1 MANNMLKFQ
10 ESMKKLRENPDTSR
24 AGLKW
29 DDSEDENVL
38 SKLKSGMSVDDIAK
52 NLKRTANSIK
62 TRIIMNAVAQIEEDS
77 KNKAKVMKELKVT
90 EADITEYKEKKQ
102 QRDDQQKNFINTMIS
117 KNIYNPTIRD
127 NYQLLKEI
135 INRLTAIEEKL
146 DKDFPEKLVL
156 EGLKKNDLSHYNSH
170 DYVGITKSAID
181 YSDAIIIGESE
192 IDKEIEK
199 YIATLDKPVL
209 PFYEIEEMA
218 DKYNELYNSL
228 LKIKE

>member
-1 MANNMLKFQ
+1 MANNMVKFQ

-38 SKLKSGMSVDDIAK
+38 SKLKGGMSVDDIAK

-62 TRIIMNAVAQIEEDS
+62 TRIIMNAVTQIEEDNT
-77 KNKAKVMKELKVT
+77 KKEKILKELNVS

-102 QRDDQQKNFINTMIS
+102 QRDDQQKTFINSMIS

-135 INRLTAIEEKL
+135 LNRLTVIESKL
-146 DKDFPEKLVL
+146 
-156 EGLKKNDLSHYNSH
+156 
-170 DYVGITKSAID
+170 
-181 YSDAIIIGESE
+181 
-192 IDKEIEK
+192 
-199 YIATLDKPVL
+199 
-209 PFYEIEEMA
+209 
-218 DKYNELYNSL
+218 NE
-228 LKIKE
+228 

>member
-1 MANNMLKFQ
+1 MANNMVKFQ
-10 ESMKKLRENPDTSR
+10 ENMKKLRENPDTSR

-77 KNKAKVMKELKVT
+77 KNKATIMKELKVS

-135 INRLTAIEEKL
+135 LNRLTVIEEKL
-146 DKDFPEKLVL
+146 
-156 EGLKKNDLSHYNSH
+156 N
-170 DYVGITKSAID
+170 
-181 YSDAIIIGESE
+181 
-192 IDKEIEK
+192 KE
-199 YIATLDKPVL
+199 
-209 PFYEIEEMA
+209 
-218 DKYNELYNSL
+218 
-228 LKIKE
+228 

>member
-1 MANNMLKFQ
+1 MANNMVKFQ

-38 SKLKSGMSVDDIAK
+38 SKLKGGMSVDDIAK

-62 TRIIMNAVAQIEEDS
+62 TRIIMNAVTQIEEDS
-77 KNKAKVMKELKVT
+77 TKKEIILKELNVS

-102 QRDDQQKNFINTMIS
+102 QRDDQQKTFINSMIS

-135 INRLTAIEEKL
+135 LNRLTVIESKL
-146 DKDFPEKLVL
+146 
-156 EGLKKNDLSHYNSH
+156 
-170 DYVGITKSAID
+170 
-181 YSDAIIIGESE
+181 
-192 IDKEIEK
+192 
-199 YIATLDKPVL
+199 
-209 PFYEIEEMA
+209 
-218 DKYNELYNSL
+218 NE
-228 LKIKE
+228 